1 MADPGNDSR
10 ELADA
15 DGKEGQAYSRYVLF
29 VLLLVYIVNFVD
41 RTILSILAEDI
52 KADLGISD
60 ADLGF
65 LYGTAFAVFYAV
77 FGIPI
82 SRLADMWNRK
92 KLISIGL
99 CFWSVMT
106 VLSGSARGFAGLAV
120 FRFGVGIGES
130 SASPAAFSM
139 LCDYFSPKFRA
150 TVLAIY
156 SSGIYIGAGLGLFLG
171 GYIVD
176 TWNGWYPQGNA
187 PLGMAGWQAAFVAVG
202 VPGVFLAAWVAT
214 LREPVRGK
222 TEGLIQPKHPQPLR
236 EFGLELASIVPPFSL
251 LALYRSGAGFRALR
265 LNFLIAIV
273 IAICAYALIAW
284 LHTPAQW
291 IGLGIGVYVFLTWV
305 QNLAHRD
312 HATFEM
318 IYGSRALVYGMVGFG
333 WHAFVAYGIGFFQ
346 APYLIRMHGVTATEV
361 GLYVGLPSAIAGL
374 IGVTGGGVLSDWL
387 KSRTPKARPQIGMSV
402 AMVSI
407 LPALVLLTT
416 KNVVIA
422 YIACFFYALL
432 ASAWLGS
439 CVAMAN
445 ELVLPRMR
453 AASSAFYIVCVTF
466 LGLALGP
473 YAIGRTSDWLAAT
486 MPAADALRSAM
497 MLVLSVEILA
507 AVFLWRSCRYVA
519 AEESSRL
526 DRARAAGEVV

>member
-1 MADPGNDSR
+1 MAEQESGLKDSVDSGD
-10 ELADA
+10 E
-15 DGKEGQAYSRYVLF
+15 ESQAYSRYVLF
-29 VLLLVYIVNFVD
+29 VLLLVYVVNFID
-41 RTILSILAEDI
+41 RNILSILAEDI
-52 KADLGISD
+52 KADLGLSD

-106 VLSGSARGFAGLAV
+106 ALSGSARGFASLAV

-156 SSGIYIGAGLGLFLG
+156 SSGIYIGGGLGLFLG

-176 TWNGWYPQGNA
+176 TWNAWYPDGGA
-187 PLGMAGWQAAFVAVG
+187 PLGMAGWQAAFVGVG
-202 VPGVFLAAWVAT
+202 LPGILLAAWVAT
-214 LREPVRGK
+214 LREPIRGQS
-222 TEGLIQPKHPQPLR
+222 EGLVQPKHPQPLR
-236 EFGLELASIVPPFSL
+236 AFGAELASIVPPFSL
-251 LALYRSGAGFRALR
+251 IALYRSAAGFRGLKTN
-265 LNFLIAIV
+265 LMIAV
-273 IAICAYALIAW
+273 AIAVCVYALIDW
-284 LHTPAQW
+284 LRTPAQW

-305 QNLAHRD
+305 QNLEFRD
-312 HATFEM
+312 HAAFQM
-318 IYGSRALVYGMVGFG
+318 IYGSRALVFGMVGFG
-333 WHAFVAYGIGFFQ
+333 WHAFVAYGIAFFQ
-346 APYLIRMHGVTATEV
+346 APFLIRMHGVTATEV

-387 KSRTPKARPQIGMSV
+387 KLRTPRARPYIGIAV
-402 AMVSI
+402 ALISI
-407 LPALVLLTT
+407 LPALVLFTT
-416 KNVVIA
+416 TDIVIA
-422 YIACFFYALL
+422 YV
-432 ASAWLGS
+432 ASFIYMMLSSSWLGS

-453 AASSAFYIVCVTF
+453 AASSAFYIVSVTF

-473 YAIGRTSDWLAAT
+473 YTIGRTSDWLAAK
-486 MPAADALRSAM
+486 MSAADALQSAVL
-497 MLVLSVEILA
+497 LVLGVEILA
-507 AVFLWRSCRYVA
+507 AIFLWLSCRYVA
-519 AEESSRL
+519 EEERSRL
-526 DRARAAGEVV
+526 DRARAAGEAV